1 MDNITKALDL
11 YYEAVKKGVADVNSQ
26 HKNKTQQTIEE
37 YEKQIEDITAS
48 VNESNLK
55 IKDMQTAKTTAS
67 KEYKKNLTTMIA
79 QEREVIA
86 ALNLQIKKIKAE
98 ITDAKAEMKELVEG
112 AGLIE
117 EGLSGTL
124 ASLKTEDNSAV
135 NRYSLWY
142 ESIGENGHYAD
153 NLIKKQ
159 ELINERLDIQAKR
172 VLEVQAAYEKMTELY
187 GQNFEASLKL
197 ENQLLSEC
205 VAYEKLK
212 DTAAGLAEDK
222 KYSPE
227 ELDVIVRDMNDYVK
241 NNYSKLKE
249 AGFSDEVIYQA
260 ARGSSGYDEYL
271 KSVTPDNKAEVSEAQ
286 ERANEIIDGLN
297 AKFIGV
303 STEFA
308 QSVEATVTNLISSV
322 SGVISHIVAK
332 SADAIK
338 SAGKNIYNNSYTSN
352 YNVSA
357 KGEGTIYDSINALK
371 DFEATKKARGI

>member
-26 HKNKTQQTIEE
+26 LKNKTQQTIEE

-67 KEYKKNLTTMIA
+67 KEYKKTLTTMIA
-79 QEREVIA
+79 QERETIA
-86 ALNLQIKKIKAE
+86 ALNLQIKEIKAQ
-98 ITDAKAEMKELVEG
+98 ISDAKAEMKELVEG
-112 AGLIE
+112 YELIDD
-117 EGLSGTL
+117 GLSGSLTG
-124 ASLKTEDNSAV
+124 LKTEDKNV
-135 NRYSLWY
+135 TEKYNLWY
-142 ESIGENGHYAD
+142 ESKGENGPYSET
-153 NLIKKQ
+153 LIKRQ
-159 ELINERLDIQAKR
+159 ELINERLDIQARKI
-172 VLEVQAAYEKMTELY
+172 LEVKAAYEKMTELY
-187 GQNFEASLKL
+187 GETFQASVEL

-212 DTAAGLAEDK
+212 DTSAGLAEDRV
-222 KYSPE
+222 YTSE
-227 ELDVIVRDMNDYVK
+227 EFDVIAHNMNDYIK

-249 AGFSDEVIYQA
+249 AGFSDDVIYQA
-260 ARGSSGYDEYL
+260 ARGSSGYDDYL
-271 KSVTPDNKAEVSEAQ
+271 KSIAPPKTADVSVAQ
-286 ERANEIIDGLN
+286 EQANEVIDGLN

-322 SGVISHIVAK
+322 SGVISDIVAK
-332 SADAIK
+332 STDAIK
-338 SAGKNIYNNSYTSN
+338 SAGDKIYNNSYTSN

-357 KGEGTIYDSINALK
+357 SGEGTIYDSINALK
-371 DFEATKKARGI
+371 NLEATKKARGI

>member
-26 HKNKTQQTIEE
+26 LKDKTQQTIEE
-37 YEKQIEDITAS
+37 YEKQIESLTAS

-67 KEYKKNLTTMIA
+67 KEYKKTLTTMIA
-79 QEREVIA
+79 QERETIA
-86 ALNLQIKKIKAE
+86 TLNLQIKKIKAD
-98 ITDAKAEMKELVEG
+98 ITDAKADMKELIEG
-112 AGLIE
+112 SKLIE
-117 EGLSGTL
+117 EGLSGSL
-124 ASLKTEDNSAV
+124 ASLKTEDKSAT
-135 NRYSLWY
+135 NRYNLWY
-142 ESIGENGHYAD
+142 ESIGENGPYAD
-153 NLIKKQ
+153 DLIKKQ
-159 ELINERLDIQAKR
+159 ELINERLEIQAKR
-172 VLEVQAAYEKMTELY
+172 ILEVQAAYKKMTELY
-187 GQNFEASLKL
+187 GENFEASLNL

-271 KSVTPDNKAEVSEAQ
+271 KSIAPDNKTEISVAQ
-286 ERANEIIDGLN
+286 EQANEIIDGLN
-297 AKFIGV
+297 TKFMGV
-303 STEFA
+303 SAQFA
-308 QSVEATVTNLISSV
+308 QGVESTVTGLISSV
-322 SGVISHIVAK
+322 SGVISDIVAK
-332 SADAIK
+332 TADAIK
-338 SAGKNIYNNSYTSN
+338 TAGNNIYNNSYTSN
-352 YNVSA
+352 YTVSA

-371 DFEATKKARGI
+371 DFEAVKKARGI